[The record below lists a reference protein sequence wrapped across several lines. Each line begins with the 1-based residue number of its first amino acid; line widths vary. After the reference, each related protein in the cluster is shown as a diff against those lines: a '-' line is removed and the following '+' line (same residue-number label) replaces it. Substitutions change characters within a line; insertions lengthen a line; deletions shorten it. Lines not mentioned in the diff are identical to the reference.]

1 VIRST
6 KTARKRIGAGLALI
20 GITTLVA
27 ACGGGGSSSDG
38 GGASSS
44 GDVGKPS
51 TGNVTLTWWD
61 FFGYSPEADTAMKDL
76 VAAYEKAH
84 PNVTIKRTAIGFADY
99 RTKLIQAA
107 ATGKFPDFAFI
118 NASEVPA
125 QVEQGGIADLSKY
138 AANWADKDQ
147 FYPNMLKQV
156 LVDGK
161 FYGAPYR
168 TATTALF
175 YNEDL
180 MKKAGITKPPST
192 FDELRADAKKLTTGN
207 TNGFCFAGTQ
217 TEESTFSLAPFFYSA
232 GSDFSSLGDAGSV
245 KALSLLNDMINVDKS
260 VPKSVLG
267 WGQLEVADQM
277 ASGNCAMMVN
287 GPWGVTPLD
296 GKVKFKWGI
305 AKWPAGDAGSVAQ
318 VDGAAGVAG
327 NGKHVAD
334 AFEII
339 KFVSD
344 PKNIT
349 QQAIDAVQLLPNR
362 KDEASDARFTGK
374 PGLKNLAAQLPT
386 AHAFAYGPK
395 YVEISPIVQQMLQDA
410 LSGQQTPDAAAKAAG
425 EKIKPLLPSGS

>member
-1 VIRST
+1 VNRST
-6 KTARKRIGAGLALI
+6 KTARNRICAGLAVV
-20 GITTLVA
+20 GVAALVA
-27 ACGGGGSSSDG
+27 GCGGGDG
-38 GGASSS
+38 GGATSS
-44 GDVGKPS
+44 GAGKVAKPS
-51 TGNVTLTWWD
+51 AENVTLTWWD
-61 FFGYSPEADTAMKDL
+61 FFGYSPEADQAMKDL
-76 VAAYEKAH
+76 IAAYETQH

-125 QVEQGGIADLSKY
+125 QVEQGGIADLSGY
-138 AANWADKDQ
+138 MADWADKDQ
-147 FYPNMLKQV
+147 FYPNMMKQV
-156 LVDGK
+156 TVDGK
-161 FYGAPYR
+161 VYAAPYR

-180 MKKAGITKPPST
+180 MKKAGISKPPAT
-192 FDELRADAKKLTTGN
+192 FAELRDAAKKMTSGS

-232 GSDFSSLGDAGSV
+232 GSDLSTLGDAGSIE
-245 KALSLLNDMINVDKS
+245 ALTLLHDMINVDKS

-267 WGQLEVADQM
+267 WGQLEVADQV

-305 AKWPAGDAGSVAQ
+305 AKWPAGAGGSVAQ
-318 VDGAAGVAG
+318 VDGAAAVAG
-327 NGKHVAD
+327 NGDHVAD
-334 AFEII
+334 AVEIV

-362 KDEASDARFTGK
+362 KDEAADERFTGK
-374 PGLKNLAAQLPT
+374 PGLKILASQLPT
-386 AHAFAYGPK
+386 ATAFAYGPK

-410 LSGQQTPDAAAKAAG
+410 LSGQQSPEAAAKAAG
-425 EKIKPLLPSGS
+425 EKIKPLLPQGS

>member
-1 VIRST
+1 VIGSAKAVRE
-6 KTARKRIGAGLALI
+6 RIFAGLAI
-20 GITTLVA
+20 IVVSALVA
-27 ACGGGGSSSDG
+27 GCGGGGGDESSSDSG
-38 GGASSS
+38 G
-44 GDVGKPS
+44 VEKPS
-51 TGNVTLTWWD
+51 TGEVTLTWWD
-61 FFGYSPEADTAMKDL
+61 FFGYSPEADQAMKDL
-76 VAAYEKAH
+76 VAAFEKEN

-125 QVEQGGIADLSKY
+125 QVEQGGIADLTEY
-138 AANWADKDQ
+138 MADWPDKDQ
-147 FYPNMLKQV
+147 FYPNMMKQV
-156 LVDGK
+156 EVDGK
-161 FYGAPYR
+161 TYAAPYR

-180 MKKAGITKPPST
+180 LKKAGISKPPAT
-192 FDELRADAKKLTTGN
+192 YDELRDAAKKMTTGS

-217 TEESTFSLAPFFYSA
+217 TEESTFTVAPFFYSA
-232 GSDFSSLGDAGSV
+232 GSDFSTLGDEGSI
-245 KALSLLNDMINVDKS
+245 KALTLLNDMVNVDKS

-287 GPWGVTPLD
+287 GPWGVTPLE
-296 GKVKFKWGI
+296 GKVDFKWGVT
-305 AKWPAGDAGSVAQ
+305 AWPEGDGGSVAQ
-318 VDGAAGVAG
+318 VDGAAAVAG
-327 NGKHVAD
+327 NGDHVAD
-334 AFEII
+334 AFEIV

-362 KDEASDARFTGK
+362 KDEASDKRFTSK
-374 PGLKNLAAQLPT
+374 PGLENLAAQLPT
-386 AHAFAYGPK
+386 ARAFAYGPK

-410 LSGQQTPDAAAKAAG
+410 LSGQQSPEEAAKAAG
-425 EKIKPLLPSGS
+425 EKIEPLLPEGS